1 VTVATSGYLL
11 DNNIISILAQ
21 PGNARHAPVK
31 QRFEA
36 LGDAPVFLPV
46 IAIAE
51 IEFGMV
57 KTQTPDAAQQAAV
70 RQFFV
75 EYPLHLG
82 IDDNTVEPYSL
93 IRSQIWHDHAT
104 PRGKG
109 SAHKEKQPEDLTER
123 TSGKS
128 LGIDERDLLIAST
141 AAQYGLVL
149 VTNDNNEGMKRI
161 AQAAQKLELHGKPV
175 QLRIELWP

>member
-1 VTVATSGYLL
+1 MATSGYLL

-21 PGNARHAPVK
+21 PSNPRHAPMK
-31 QRFEA
+31 QRFQA

-57 KTQTPDAAQQAAV
+57 KTKTPDAFQQAAV
-70 RQFFV
+70 RQFFAD
-75 EYPLHLG
+75 YPLHLG
-82 IDDNTVEPYSL
+82 IDDNTIEPYAL
-93 IRSQIWHDHAT
+93 IRSQIWHHHAT
-104 PRGKG
+104 PKGSG
-109 SAHKEKQPEDLTER
+109 SAHKEKQPEDLTDR
-123 TSGKS
+123 VSGKS
-128 LGIDERDLLIAST
+128 LGIDERDLLIAAT

-149 VTNDNNEGMKRI
+149 VTNDSNEGMKRI
-161 AQAAQKLELHGKPV
+161 ESAAQKLELDGKPL

>member
-1 VTVATSGYLL
+1 MATSGYLL

-21 PGNARHAPVK
+21 PSNPRHAPVK

-36 LGDAPVFLPV
+36 LGGAPVFLPV

-57 KTQTPDAAQQAAV
+57 KTKTPDVAQQAAV
-70 RQFFV
+70 RQFFAD
-75 EYPLHLG
+75 YTLHLG

-104 PRGKG
+104 PRGSG
-109 SAHKEKQPEDLTER
+109 SAHKEKQPEGLIDR
-123 TSGKS
+123 VSGKS

-161 AQAAQKLELHGKPV
+161 ERAAQSLELAGKSV
-175 QLRIELWP
+175 QLRIEIWP

>member
-1 VTVATSGYLL
+1 LL

-21 PGNARHAPVK
+21 PSNPRHAPMK
-31 QRFEA
+31 KRFEE

-57 KTQTPDAAQQAAV
+57 KTKTPDATQQAAV

-75 EYPLHLG
+75 DYPLHLG
-82 IDDNTVEPYSL
+82 IDDNTVEPYAL
-93 IRSQIWHDHAT
+93 IRTQIWRDHAT
-104 PRGKG
+104 PKG
-109 SAHKEKQPEDLTER
+109 VGGAHKEKQPEDLTER
-123 TSGKS
+123 VTGRA

-149 VTNDNNEGMKRI
+149 ITNDSNEGMKRI
-161 AQAAQKLELHGKPV
+161 ENAAQKLELDGKPV
-175 QLRIELWP
+175 HLRIELWP

>member
-1 VTVATSGYLL
+1 MGTSGYLL

-21 PGNARHAPVK
+21 PSNPRHAPMK

-57 KTQTPDAAQQAAV
+57 KTKTPDATQQAAV
-70 RQFFV
+70 RQFFAD
-75 EYPLHLG
+75 YPLHLG
-82 IDDNTVEPYSL
+82 IDDDTIEPYSL

-104 PRGKG
+104 PKG
-109 SAHKEKQPEDLTER
+109 SGGTHKEKQPEDLTDR
-123 TSGKS
+123 VSGKS

-149 VTNDNNEGMKRI
+149 VTNDSNEGMKRI
-161 AQAAQKLELHGKPV
+161 EKAAQKLELDGKPV
-175 QLRIELWP
+175 HLRIEQWP

>member
-1 VTVATSGYLL
+1 VITSGYLL

-21 PGNARHAPVK
+21 PSNPRHLPMK
-31 QRFEA
+31 ERFEV

-51 IEFGMV
+51 IEFGMTKAV
-57 KTQTPDAAQQAAV
+57 APDPTQQAAV

-75 EYPLHLG
+75 DYPLHLG
-82 IDDNTVEPYSL
+82 IDDNTIEPYAL
-93 IRSQIWHDHAT
+93 IRTQLWREYGT
-104 PRGKG
+104 PKGTRGT
-109 SAHKEKQPEDLTER
+109 HKEKLPEDLVDR
-123 TSGKS
+123 VSGKT

-149 VTNDNNEGMKRI
+149 ITNDDNEGMRRI
-161 AQAAQKLELHGKPV
+161 GKAAHQLEEDGKPV
-175 QLRIELWP
+175 NLRIEVWP

>member
-1 VTVATSGYLL
+1 MATSGYLL

-21 PGNARHAPVK
+21 PSNPRHAPVK

-36 LGDAPVFLPV
+36 LGGAPVFLPV

-57 KTQTPDAAQQAAV
+57 KTKTPDVAQQAAV
-70 RQFFV
+70 RQFFAD
-75 EYPLHLG
+75 YPLHLG

-104 PRGKG
+104 PRGSG
-109 SAHKEKQPEDLTER
+109 SAHKEKQPEGLIDR
-123 TSGKS
+123 VSGKS

-161 AQAAQKLELHGKPV
+161 ERAAQSLELAGKSV
-175 QLRIELWP
+175 QLRIEIWP

>member
-1 VTVATSGYLL
+1 VATSGYLL

-21 PGNARHAPVK
+21 PGNPRNAPMK

-46 IAIAE
+46 IAVAE

-57 KTQTPDAAQQAAV
+57 KTKTPDAVQQAAV
-70 RQFFV
+70 RQFFAD
-75 EYPLHLG
+75 YPFHLG
-82 IDDNTVEPYSL
+82 IDDNTVEPYAL

-104 PRGKG
+104 PKG
-109 SAHKEKQPEDLTER
+109 PGGAHKEKQPEDLTDR
-123 TSGKS
+123 VSGKS

-149 VTNDNNEGMKRI
+149 VTNDSNEGMKRI
-161 AQAAQKLELHGKPV
+161 EKAAQALELGGKPV

>member
-1 VTVATSGYLL
+1 
-11 DNNIISILAQ
+11 
-21 PGNARHAPVK
+21 
-31 QRFEA
+31 
-36 LGDAPVFLPV
+36 
-46 IAIAE
+46 
-51 IEFGMV
+51 M
-57 KTQTPDAAQQAAV
+57 

-104 PRGKG
+104 PKGSG
-109 SAHKEKQPEDLTER
+109 SAHKEKQPEDLTDR
-123 TSGKS
+123 VTGKS

-149 VTNDNNEGMKRI
+149 VTNDNNEGMRRI
-161 AQAAQKLELHGKPV
+161 EKAAYKLELDGRPV

>member
-1 VTVATSGYLL
+1 VATSGYLL

-21 PGNARHAPVK
+21 PSNPRHAPVK

-36 LGDAPVFLPV
+36 LGGAPVFLPV

-57 KTQTPDAAQQAAV
+57 KTKTPDVAQQAAV
-70 RQFFV
+70 RQFFAD
-75 EYPLHLG
+75 YPLHLG

-104 PRGKG
+104 PRGSG
-109 SAHKEKQPEDLTER
+109 SAHKEKQPEGLIDR
-123 TSGKS
+123 VSGKS

-161 AQAAQKLELHGKPV
+161 ERAAQSLELAGKSV
-175 QLRIELWP
+175 QLRIEIWP

>member
-1 VTVATSGYLL
+1 MATSGYLL

-21 PGNARHAPVK
+21 PSNPRHAPVK

-57 KTQTPDAAQQAAV
+57 KTKTPDAAQQAAV

-75 EYPLHLG
+75 DYPLHLG

-104 PRGKG
+104 PRGSG
-109 SAHKEKQPEDLTER
+109 SAHKEKQPEGLIDR
-123 TSGKS
+123 VSGKS

-161 AQAAQKLELHGKPV
+161 EKAAQSLELAGKSV
-175 QLRIELWP
+175 QLRIEIWP

>member
-1 VTVATSGYLL
+1 VATSGYLL

-21 PGNARHAPVK
+21 PSNPRHGPIK
-31 QRFEA
+31 KRFEG

-57 KTQTPDAAQQAAV
+57 KTKTPDATQQAAV

-75 EYPLHLG
+75 DYPLHLG
-82 IDDNTVEPYSL
+82 IDDNTVEPYAL

-104 PRGKG
+104 PKDSG
-109 SAHKEKQPEDLTER
+109 SAHKEKQPEDLMER
-123 TSGKS
+123 VSGKA

-141 AAQYGLVL
+141 AAQYRLVL
-149 VTNDNNEGMKRI
+149 VTNDTNEGMKRI
-161 AQAAQKLELHGKPV
+161 ERAAQKLELDGKPI
-175 QLRIELWP
+175 QLRIEQWP